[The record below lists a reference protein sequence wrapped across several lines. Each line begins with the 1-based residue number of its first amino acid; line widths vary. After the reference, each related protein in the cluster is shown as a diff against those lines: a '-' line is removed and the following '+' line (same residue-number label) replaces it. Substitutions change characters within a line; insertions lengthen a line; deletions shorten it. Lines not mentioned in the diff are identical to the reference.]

1 MEAAIHKR
9 NLESSILFMQQE
21 HANTLKALHEEIQK
35 LQKKCSDLTFQLN
48 MAGLDLGKTEDP
60 ATKEHIK
67 HLETMVDNQRETQH
81 EFEVELDKKDKLIK
95 ENEYNYK
102 RQKMKYLE
110 EMRMKNQEI
119 EDYKAKLE
127 SASNNVAYLTNE
139 LLKYKKMLH
148 SASNQP
154 DHGQS
159 DSAYAPAPPK
169 EARSHPRRSTLHIR
183 RSLNEPVAPD
193 LNPVRKS
200 SGGSNRSESPAELVK
215 PFLRNEIENEADIHI
230 KQTNPLPPIRTS
242 SGRVVFNDQ
251 VDVAVVS
258 MRAPSN
264 SKSIVKK
271 DVKKSSTQEV
281 ETLAVGHLSHSTSAW
296 GKRTQ
301 ESKSS
306 EYH

>member
-1 MEAAIHKR
+1 MVC
-9 NLESSILFMQQE
+9 LF
-21 HANTLKALHEEIQK
+21 
-35 LQKKCSDLTFQLN
+35 
-48 MAGLDLGKTEDP
+48 TEDP

-81 EFEVELDKKDKLIK
+81 EFEVELEKKDKLIK
-95 ENEYNYK
+95 ENEYSYK
-102 RQKMKYLE
+102 RQKMKHLE
-110 EMRMKNQEI
+110 EMRQKNQEL

-127 SASNNVAYLTNE
+127 SSSNNVAYLTNE

-148 SASNQP
+148 SASNQGSQQ
-154 DHGQS
+154 GQS
-159 DSAYAPAPPK
+159 ESAYAPAPPK
-169 EARSHPRRSTLHIR
+169 EARSHPRRTTLHIR
-183 RSLNEPVAPD
+183 RSLNEPAVPD

-258 MRAPSN
+258 VHAPSN

-271 DVKKSSTQEV
+271 DVKKTSTQEV
-281 ETLAVGHLSHSTSAW
+281 ETLAVGHLSHSASGW

>member
-1 MEAAIHKR
+1 MI
-9 NLESSILFMQQE
+9 
-21 HANTLKALHEEIQK
+21 
-35 LQKKCSDLTFQLN
+35 
-48 MAGLDLGKTEDP
+48 
-60 ATKEHIK
+60 
-67 HLETMVDNQRETQH
+67 DNQRETQH
-81 EFEVELDKKDKLIK
+81 ELEVELDKKDKLIK

-110 EMRMKNQEI
+110 EMRHKNQDI

-148 SASNQP
+148 SASNQASA
-154 DHGQS
+154 DQGQN

-169 EARSHPRRSTLHIR
+169 EARSHPKRSTLHIR
-183 RSLNEPVAPD
+183 RSLNDPAPD
-193 LNPVRKS
+193 LKPVRKS

-215 PFLRNEIENEADIHI
+215 PFLRGEIENEADIHI

-258 MRAPSN
+258 VHAPSK
-264 SKSIVKK
+264 SKSSVKQ
-271 DVKKSSTQEV
+271 DVKPSRQEV
-281 ETLAVGHLSHSTSAW
+281 ETLAVGHLSHSASAW

>member
-1 MEAAIHKR
+1 MA
-9 NLESSILFMQQE
+9 
-21 HANTLKALHEEIQK
+21 TLYVSLYG
-35 LQKKCSDLTFQLN
+35 TFSHVIS
-48 MAGLDLGKTEDP
+48 EDP
-60 ATKEHIK
+60 ATTEHIK
-67 HLETMVDNQRETQH
+67 RLENMVETQRETQH

-110 EMRMKNQEI
+110 EMRQKNHEI

-127 SASNNVAYLTNE
+127 TASNNVAYLTNE
-139 LLKYKKMLH
+139 LLKYKKLMH
-148 SASNQP
+148 SSSNQMTS
-154 DHGQS
+154 DQGHV
-159 DSAYAPAPPK
+159 DSAYVPVPPK
-169 EARSHPRRSTLHIR
+169 EARSHPKRSLHIR
-183 RSLNEPVAPD
+183 RSLNDTGSD

-215 PFLRNEIENEADIHI
+215 PFLRGEIEKESEIHV
-230 KQTNPLPPIRTS
+230 KQSNPLPPIRTS

-258 MRAPSN
+258 VHAPPK
-264 SKSIVKK
+264 SKSKVKTE
-271 DVKKSSTQEV
+271 VKPSTQEV

-301 ESKSS
+301 ESRSS

>member
-1 MEAAIHKR
+1 MIVSCKDQPLTHDD
-9 NLESSILFMQQE
+9 SC
-21 HANTLKALHEEIQK
+21 TLIV
-35 LQKKCSDLTFQLN
+35 
-48 MAGLDLGKTEDP
+48 EDP
-60 ATKEHIK
+60 ATTEHIK
-67 HLETMVDNQRETQH
+67 HLENMIDNQRETQH
-81 EFEVELDKKDKLIK
+81 ELEVELEKKDKLIK

-110 EMRMKNQEI
+110 EMRYKNQEI

-127 SASNNVAYLTNE
+127 TASNNVAYLTNE

-148 SASNQP
+148 SSANQTHP
-154 DHGQS
+154 DQAHGHV

-169 EARSHPRRSTLHIR
+169 EARSHPKRSLHIR
-183 RSLNEPVAPD
+183 RSLNEPSSNTE
-193 LNPVRKS
+193 LKPVRKS
-200 SGGSNRSESPAELVK
+200 SGGSNRSESPADLVK
-215 PFLRNEIENEADIHI
+215 PFLRGEIEPESEVHI

-242 SGRVVFNDQ
+242 SGRVVFKDQ

-258 MRAPSN
+258 VHAPHK
-264 SKSIVKK
+264 SKSNVK
-271 DVKKSSTQEV
+271 DVKPTMQEV

-301 ESKSS
+301 ESRSS